1 MPAPLH
7 MPSLPQ
13 VLAAAATHWLAGT
26 SGGIPAGIGVHVPSV
41 PASAQDWQAAEHPV
55 LQHRPCSQ

>member
-13 VLAAAATHWLAGT
+13 VLAADATHWLAGT

-55 LQHRPCSQ
+55 LQQRPCSQ